1 MARVKIEDLIDSLDH
16 DVRRALEEAVKQVI
30 PDAQFDTRTLF
41 KAFVRAVGRK
51 CNTWERVSDSYVELD
66 L

>member
-1 MARVKIEDLIDSLDH
+1 MARVKIEDVIDSLGH
-16 DVRRALEEAVKQVI
+16 DIRRALEEAVKQVI
-30 PDAQFDTRTLF
+30 PHAQFDTRTLF

-66 L
+66 